1 MAKKT
6 LLSGLLILFF
16 SFQFAHA
23 QRNVSD
29 TTINSVMFHASY
41 AFQIPGGDA
50 TDQFGVNS
58 TIGGGVSYKSTSN
71 WIFGGYAHF
80 IFGDQVADRKQL
92 LSLISTEQGEVID
105 GNGTYTSLALFER
118 GYHLQLKGGK
128 LFPVLGPNPNSGF
141 FVQAGLGYLSHRI
154 RIETQFGT
162 APQLMGDYAKGYD
175 RMRGG
180 FAYTAEVGYLLMSKK
195 RVLNFSLALEYTT
208 AHTKSLREYDFD
220 LMKKDNK
227 SYVDHYFGIRLNW
240 MIPTYK
246 RTPEK
251 YYYY

>member
-1 MAKKT
+1 MRKKI
-6 LLSGLLILFF
+6 LLGCFL
-16 SFQFAHA
+16 SFLMLTQLAHA

-29 TTINSVMFHASY
+29 TTVSSLMFQASY
-41 AFQIPGGDA
+41 ALQFPGGDVA
-50 TDQFGVNS
+50 EQFGMNS
-58 TIGGGVSYKSTSN
+58 TIGGGIGYKTASN
-71 WIFGGYAHF
+71 WLFGGYAHF

-92 LSLISTEQGEVID
+92 LSLVSTEQGEVID

-118 GYHLQLKGGK
+118 GYHLQVKGGK
-128 LFPVLGPNPNSGF
+128 LFPVLSPNPNSGF

-180 FAYTAEVGYLLMSKK
+180 FAYTGEIGYLLMSKA
-195 RVLNFSLALEYTT
+195 RVLNFSLALEYTI
-208 AHTKSLREYDFD
+208 ANTKSLREYDFD
-220 LMKKDNK
+220 LMRKDDQ
-227 SYVDHYFGIRLNW
+227 SYIDSYFGIRINW

-246 RTPEK
+246 RAPEK